1 MSSFEDHL
9 DRMGKLE
16 NLLKQVQTIAARG
29 DNYGPAM
36 KVLELW
42 LPDVASEK
50 IISERARDIE
60 RDLMKR
66 KESLT
71 AQKAE
76 CDKREAAIASREA
89 KIAERESTLDVQ
101 VNDILPAEMRKL
113 QLATDRIE
121 DSAASF
127 ADSTRGTASNLADS
141 TRDTASN
148 IAELKAAVESMKD
161 EQATQRQQHDVLER
175 RYAEKER
182 LLAEQEQRHLE
193 RERRLAEAEQ
203 RHAKAERRL
212 AETEQRHAKSEQGH
226 AEAERRLAEAEQ
238 RHAKAEQRDAEKEK
252 RLLEKEQSL
261 SRVRDALSE
270 QSMEQQRILQ
280 EQNAT
285 FHAQWSDLSAERK
298 TMVEIR
304 RNAKLYVEEYISRH
318 NQVTKSID
326 ENVVGVQELRA
337 QIEEAKVQVARNRE
351 NHADALVEAR
361 DVDDVLQVTVARLA
375 SCRRDRQSLMMQW
388 AESSTIF
395 QEAST
400 LPSRQPQ
407 FTEMQ
412 QHGHGEPSPR
422 RKRTLPISSTDTSP
436 QKPAESKR
444 ARSESMS
451 PRHTRQISPVFGRGH
466 HAPAQAALEGS
477 RLPLSSGSIHGRP
490 QGASRRPG
498 LFELGVQSPEV
509 GPVQQ
514 GKETSATS
522 SAAGASASPLNIPEA
537 GQGLWSQL
545 TLNIEPKARK
555 VLADLLF
562 KKPSKTA
569 KGKASQRP
577 IPLLTRGA
585 NSKTPMCL
593 TSLLKAIN
601 PSNFGAR
608 DGREACDNCK
618 ATHPC
623 LRVSWKNIGGAEAD
637 DDSKEWRI
645 EKRPPRP

>member
-1 MSSFEDHL
+1 M
-9 DRMGKLE
+9 
-16 NLLKQVQTIAARG
+16 
-29 DNYGPAM
+29 
-36 KVLELW
+36 
-42 LPDVASEK
+42 
-50 IISERARDIE
+50 
-60 RDLMKR
+60 
-66 KESLT
+66 
-71 AQKAE
+71 
-76 CDKREAAIASREA
+76 
-89 KIAERESTLDVQ
+89 Q

-238 RHAKAEQRDAEKEK
+238 RDAEKEK

-285 FHAQWSDLSAERK
+285 FHAQWSDLAAERK

-351 NHADALVEAR
+351 NHRDALLEAR
-361 DVDDVLQVTVARLA
+361 DVDDVLQVTEARLA
-375 SCRRDRQSLMMQW
+375 SCRRDRQRLMMQW

-395 QEAST
+395 PEAST

-412 QHGHGEPSPR
+412 QRGHGEPSPR
-422 RKRTLPISSTDTSP
+422 RKRTLPVSSTDTSP

-477 RLPLSSGSIHGRP
+477 RLPLSGGSIRRHGGSTRGRS

-498 LFELGVQSPEV
+498 LSDWGVQSPEV

-537 GQGLWSQL
+537 WQRLWGQL
-545 TLNIEPKARK
+545 TLDIEHQDRV

-562 KKPSKTA
+562 KKPTKAT
-569 KGKASQRP
+569 KGKVSQQP
-577 IPLLTRGA
+577 IPQLTRGA
-585 NSKTPMCL
+585 NSKTPFCL
-593 TSLLKAIN
+593 TSLLRAVN
-601 PSNFGAR
+601 PGNFGAR
-608 DGREACDNCK
+608 DGREACDYCK
-618 ATHPC
+618 AIHPC

>member
-1 MSSFEDHL
+1 MSSVEDHL
-9 DRMGKLE
+9 KRIGELE
-16 NLLKQVQTIAARG
+16 DLLKQVQTIAARG
-29 DNYGPAM
+29 GDYGPVM

-42 LPDVASEK
+42 LPEVTSEK
-50 IISERARDIE
+50 IILEHARDIE
-60 RDLMKR
+60 RDLMER

-89 KIAERESTLDVQ
+89 KIAERESTLEVQ

-127 ADSTRGTASNLADS
+127 ADSTIGTASNLADS

-161 EQATQRQQHDVLER
+161 EQATQRQQQDVLER
-175 RYAEKER
+175 RYAEKERPLAEQEQRHLEKER

-193 RERRLAEAEQ
+193 RERRLAEAVQ
-203 RHAKAERRL
+203 RHLER
-212 AETEQRHAKSEQGH
+212 
-226 AEAERRLAEAEQ
+226 ERRLAEAEQ
-238 RHAKAEQRDAEKEK
+238 RHAKAEQGHAEKEK
-252 RLLEKEQSL
+252 RLLEKEQTL
-261 SRVRDALSE
+261 SRIRDALSE
-270 QSMEQQRILQ
+270 QSMEQQRLLQ

-285 FHAQWSDLSAERK
+285 FHAQWSNLAAERK

-304 RNAKLYVEEYISRH
+304 RNAKLYVEEYINRH
-318 NQVTKSID
+318 NQVATSID
-326 ENVVGVQELRA
+326 ENVVGVEGLRA

-351 NHADALVEAR
+351 NHAIALLEAR
-361 DVDDVLQVTVARLA
+361 NFDDELQVTVARLA

-395 QEAST
+395 PEAFT

-422 RKRTLPISSTDTSP
+422 RKRALPVSSTDTSP
-436 QKPAESKR
+436 QKPVESKR
-444 ARSESMS
+444 ARSESTS
-451 PRHTRQISPVFGRGH
+451 PRQTRHISPVFGRGRQ
-466 HAPAQAALEGS
+466 APAQAALEGG
-477 RLPLSSGSIHGRP
+477 RLPLSGGSIRRHGGSTRGRS

-498 LFELGVQSPEV
+498 LLELGVQSPEV
-509 GPVQQ
+509 GPAQQ
-514 GKETSATS
+514 GKETSATF
-522 SAAGASASPLNIPEA
+522 SAAGASASPLTIPEA

-545 TLNIEPKARK
+545 TLDIEGKARK

-577 IPLLTRGA
+577 IPILTRGA

-601 PSNFGAR
+601 PSNFGGR

-618 ATHPC
+618 ALHPC

-637 DDSKEWRI
+637 DYSKEWRI